1 MRILLALLPVTLLLL
16 LAGCGADGP
25 PSPPAPETP
34 GLKISGEAS
43 FGISGQR

>member
-1 MRILLALLPVTLLLL
+1 MRILLALLPFTVLWL

-25 PSPPAPETP
+25 PSPPASQTP
-34 GLKISGEAS
+34 GLTISGEAS